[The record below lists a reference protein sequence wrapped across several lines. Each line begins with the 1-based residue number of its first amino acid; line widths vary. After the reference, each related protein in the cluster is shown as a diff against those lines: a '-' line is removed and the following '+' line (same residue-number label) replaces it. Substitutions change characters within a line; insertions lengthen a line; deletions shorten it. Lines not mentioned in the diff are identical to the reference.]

1 MRCLVYTNAAAM
13 KWDAIRNHS
22 CQVTEIAGSSSDGVD
37 ESIRNGV
44 AGAARTLRGLEEFD
58 MQSVIGRLS

>member
-1 MRCLVYTNAAAM
+1 M